1 MSGVFFTSP
10 LTRTATQGGTWAK
23 VDAYFP
29 ELQVFANVLLSRFG
43 TQTPERFTPFQL
55 SRVEAYIVTPET
67 PMTSAGTV
75 SFPTRLDNTVYLKTD
90 RLTFWLA
97 VNNGSSAM
105 PGLHASA
112 VGIIYD
118 TSAAA
123 AFDMAEVVDRFDL
136 AVYADDGTVVGTHRS
151 YRLDGGPDIDR
162 DRVVDSTLAEIQLAS
177 NRPASSLRVAT
188 FGYGKMPE
196 DTDFRV
202 DPATG
207 RAEEVAPLGV

>member
-75 SFPTRLDNTVYLKTD
+75 SFPRDWTTP
-90 RLTFWLA
+90 
-97 VNNGSSAM
+97 S
-105 PGLHASA
+105 
-112 VGIIYD
+112 
-118 TSAAA
+118 TS
-123 AFDMAEVVDRFDL
+123 
-136 AVYADDGTVVGTHRS
+136 
-151 YRLDGGPDIDR
+151 
-162 DRVVDSTLAEIQLAS
+162 
-177 NRPASSLRVAT
+177 RP
-188 FGYGKMPE
+188 
-196 DTDFRV
+196 
-202 DPATG
+202 TG
-207 RAEEVAPLGV
+207 